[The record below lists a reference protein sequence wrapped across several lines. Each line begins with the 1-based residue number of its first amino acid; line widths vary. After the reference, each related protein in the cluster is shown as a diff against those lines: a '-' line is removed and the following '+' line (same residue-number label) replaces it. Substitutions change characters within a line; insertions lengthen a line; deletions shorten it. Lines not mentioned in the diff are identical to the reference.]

1 LCEIALPADWL
12 AASVGGVKAKSGTW
26 QGNGV
31 AAGNVG
37 HFRVKDSAGTTT
49 YIQGTV
55 TATGGGGDMT
65 MDNVNVAVDQQVTV
79 NTFQLTAGN
88 A

>member
-1 LCEIALPADWL
+1 M
-12 AASVGGVKAKSGTW
+12 AASASGGEIGHW

-37 HFRVKDSAGTTT
+37 HFRVKDSPGTTT
-49 YIQGTV
+49 HIQGTV

>member
-1 LCEIALPADWL
+1 M
-12 AASVGGVKAKSGTW
+12 AASAAGVKAKSGTR
-26 QGNGV
+26 QGSGV

-37 HFRVKDSAGTTT
+37 HFRVKDSAGAITH
-49 YIQGTV
+49 IQGTV
-55 TATGGGGDMT
+55 TATGGGDMT